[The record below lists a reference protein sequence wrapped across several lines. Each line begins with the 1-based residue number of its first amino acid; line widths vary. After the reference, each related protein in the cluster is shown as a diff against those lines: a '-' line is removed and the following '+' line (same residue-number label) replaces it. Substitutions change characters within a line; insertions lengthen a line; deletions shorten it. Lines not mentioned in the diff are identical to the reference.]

1 MLADDSCLMIPDQV
15 AGAPISHSQ
24 EETEESD
31 TLESRV
37 ESIQQM
43 LADLKVQLH
52 AKFGN
57 IKLGADASTLKNCL
71 TNATTV

>member
-1 MLADDSCLMIPDQV
+1 MLADDSCLTIPDQV

-24 EETEESD
+24 ETEESD

-71 TNATTV
+71 TNATIV